1 MLPFRFSVLSS
12 IASTMAAW
20 RDHARLAEGSGYS
33 ALYVTDH
40 LDNQF
45 GPLVAATV
53 AAEATNSLHVGTLVL
68 NNDLRNPVVL
78 AKEIATL
85 GLVADSRVEVGFGAG
100 FMRSDYAEAGIKYD
114 DSATRVD
121 RLAESIMVMK
131 SLWNNDETTFAGK
144 HYTVAGARCDPRPS
158 SSPRLIVGGGS
169 KRILTVAAEQ
179 ADIVGVNT
187 NLASGEKG
195 GDLAGSATFDHYDRC
210 LAWVRDA
217 AGERFS
223 SLELQIFAVAVMTVD
238 TRRAATQIAAMLGFG
253 GETALDLPIVLI
265 GTVDELCERLIE
277 RRQRWGFSHVVVPGE
292 AAETFAPVVARLAG
306 T

>member
-12 IASTMAAW
+12 TTPTMTAW
-20 RDHARLAEGSGYS
+20 REHARFAEGDGYS
-33 ALYVTDH
+33 ALFVTDH

-45 GPLVAATV
+45 GPLVAAAV
-53 AAEATNSLHVGTLVL
+53 AAEATTSLHVGTLVL

-78 AKEIATL
+78 AKEFATL
-85 GLVADSRVEVGFGAG
+85 GLAAEGRVEVGFGAG
-100 FMRSDYAEAGIKYD
+100 WLRSDYAEAGINYD
-114 DSATRVD
+114 DPATRVD
-121 RLAESIMVMK
+121 RLAESLTIMK

-144 HYTVAGARCDPRPS
+144 HYTVDGARCDPRPT
-158 SSPRLIVGGGS
+158 SPPRVMVGGGS
-169 KRILTVAAEQ
+169 KRILTIAAQQ
-179 ADIVGVNT
+179 ADVVGVNT

-195 GDLAGSATFDHYDRC
+195 DDLASSATFDHYDRC

-223 SLELQIFAVAVMTVD
+223 SLELQIAAVAVMIVD
-238 TRRAATQIAAMLGFG
+238 SRRAATQIASMLGLG

-277 RRQRWGFSHVVVPGE
+277 RRERWGFSNVVVPGE